1 MVLVPLVAPRDKIW
15 EWPVTKALQSTS
27 PSCTISVPSE
37 PPLEILEKIR
47 AKKLAEQQEE
57 DEKKKKEQEKQEK
70 QEKIKQQALERQIE
84 ALKSKIKQK
93 SEL

>member
-1 MVLVPLVAPRDKIW
+1 MVLVPLVAPRLRDKIW

-57 DEKKKKEQEKQEK
+57 EEKKKKEQEK

>member
-1 MVLVPLVAPRDKIW
+1 MSCLCH
-15 EWPVTKALQSTS
+15 S
-27 PSCTISVPSE
+27 PSLSSNISVLSE

-47 AKKLAEQQEE
+47 AKKLAEQQKE
-57 DEKKKKEQEKQEK
+57 EKKRKKDQEK

-84 ALKSKIKQK
+84 ALKAKIKQK

>member
-1 MVLVPLVAPRDKIW
+1 MVLVPLVAPRLRDKIW
-15 EWPVTKALQSTS
+15 ELPVTKALQSTS

-70 QEKIKQQALERQIE
+70 IKQQALERQIE

>member
-1 MVLVPLVAPRDKIW
+1 M
-15 EWPVTKALQSTS
+15 
-27 PSCTISVPSE
+27 
-37 PPLEILEKIR
+37 EILKKIR

-57 DEKKKKEQEKQEK
+57 DEKKKKEQEK